1 MINKNI
7 FFLWFGD
14 NNLAANDMSNI
25 EQASRINSNFNIS
38 VIRNL
43 CNFDLDMRSEKYIE
57 YCFKNKKWANLSNLL
72 RLLVIY
78 KYGGFYL
85 DTDILC
91 IKNFDN
97 LCKYENLYGLE
108 CDKYINNAIFGGVK
122 NSPFLKELIDKFLE
136 VFDGSEKANVSSPLF
151 ITEQIKNRTDIMV
164 FDQEFFYPLHW
175 GEGKDK
181 AINTN
186 TYCIHNWSKR
196 W

>member
-14 NNLAANDMSNI
+14 NKLAESDLSNI
-25 EQASRINSNFNIS
+25 EQASLINSDFNIS

-43 CNFDLDMRSEKYIE
+43 GDFELDAQSETYVK
-57 YCFKNKKWANLSNLL
+57 YCFENKKWANLSNLL

-91 IKNFDN
+91 IKSFDG
-97 LCKYENLYGLE
+97 LCKYDNLYGRE
-108 CDKYINNAIFGGVK
+108 CGQYINNAIFGGVK
-122 NSPFLKELIDKFLE
+122 NSPFLRELIEKFLGT
-136 VFDGSEKANVSSPLF
+136 FNGSEEANVSSPLF
-151 ITEQIKNRTDIMV
+151 ITEQIKNRIDVMV
-164 FDQEFFYPLHW
+164 FDQDFFYPLHW
-175 GEGKDK
+175 EKDK
-181 AINTN
+181 NKEINAN